1 MSPRRGPARRSASD
15 DERFALALRQAGER
29 IPASRALAVGWDP
42 LSALYHFGT
51 KDVEWLHGAADE
63 AFEAAQRKRARTDPP
78 PPPFKRTRGQG
89 TLLEIPEY
97 TGQFPDVLLSRRTW
111 RGFGTRP
118 IRNAEL
124 GALLDLSFGAQMAGR
139 PLTGGRVLFKTSPSG
154 GACHPTE
161 AYVLAL
167 RVEDLPRGLYHYS
180 PRTSRLH
187 LIRKGATS
195 RQVVGYLAGQHW
207 FASAAAVVLM
217 TAVLPRLWYRYAQP
231 RAYRAVLLEAGHV
244 CQTFCLVATWLDLA
258 PFCTMAL
265 DDTRI
270 EADLKV
276 DGVSEVVLYA
286 AGVGSKPADGRWV
299 QWPGHRPVPK
309 RSRARRGR

>member
-1 MSPRRGPARRSASD
+1 MSPRSGRARGSTRGV
-15 DERFALALRQAGER
+15 ERFAEALRDARRR
-29 IPASRALAVGWDP
+29 IPASQALAAGWDP

-51 KDVEWLHGAADE
+51 KDVGWLEGAADE
-63 AFEAAQRKRARTDPP
+63 AFEASQRRRARVDPP
-78 PPPFKRTRGQG
+78 PDPFKRTRGHG
-89 TLLEIPEY
+89 RPLDIPEY

-118 IRNAEL
+118 LRSVQL

-161 AYVLAL
+161 AYVLTL
-167 RVEDLPRGLYHYS
+167 RVNAVPRGLYHYS

-187 LIRKGATS
+187 LIRKGAS
-195 RQVVGYLAGQHW
+195 RQQVVDYLAGQQW
-207 FASAAAVVLM
+207 FRGAAAIVLM

-231 RAYRAVLLEAGHV
+231 RAYRAALLEAGHV

-265 DDTRI
+265 DDSRI
-270 EADLKV
+270 ERDLKI

-309 RSRARRGR
+309 RSTAGLRR